1 MLTLGGHNGRVKGGY
16 NGNGG
21 YNGPKAGDTMVR
33 GDTMVGG
40 DTMVHNTR
48 VVSHWLTQILT
59 DNSCR
64 QLYRPHRLRTT
75 ATDAV
80 TAPGFRK
87 WKFVATNIIYFFNG
101 THKNHRLDFT

>member
-1 MLTLGGHNGRVKGGY
+1 MLKLGGHNGRVKGGY

-48 VVSHWLTQILT
+48 VVSHWLTQILI
-59 DNSCR
+59 DNC
-64 QLYRPHRLRTT
+64 HRRSDGPRISKVEVCCHKHNL
-75 ATDAV
+75 
-80 TAPGFRK
+80 FFLMEHIK
-87 WKFVATNIIYFFNG
+87 II
-101 THKNHRLDFT
+101 D